1 MCTEYKVDK
10 RIAAVYLISYMLL
23 LHHTTAKGYNKMR
36 IILFVFFHGSN
47 VSENSVL
54 GVFAH
59 GTGIIKD

>member
-10 RIAAVYLISYMLL
+10 RVTAVYLISYMLL
-23 LHHTTAKGYNKMR
+23 LHHTTTKSNNKMR
-36 IILFVFFHGSN
+36 IVLFIFLYCSD